1 MLCGLDAS
9 TNRLQCQT
17 QVSATRINPLLRGA
31 DGARNLGVRIN
42 HVEPSLRR
50 GRAAQAGAVRQQ
62 LELARGEI
70 VIMTGPSGSGKTT
83 LLTLDRRTANRA
95 GRQRAGDGARDGRS
109 ERSRTGRSS
118 PRHRLHLSGA
128 QLVRVAD
135 FATERAH
142 GAGAEDES
150 RASRPTSGPANCST
164 ALGLGHR
171 MDYKPES
178 LSGGQRQRVAIARA
192 LANRPQMILAD
203 EPTAALDKQSG
214 RDVVELLKKIAKE
227 ELATILIVTHD
238 NRILDVAD
246 RIVNMVDGHVI
257 SDVVVSESSLICEFL
272 RKSPLFAA
280 LTPTTLSEVADKMAL
295 EKYPA
300 GTVIVRQGDVGD
312 KFYLIRSGAAKVTV
326 DDGSGP
332 RPLATLDQGD
342 IFGEAAL
349 MSGDPRN
356 ATVTASEDIELCTL
370 GKEEF
375 RAVLEQ
381 SSTFKEQLLR
391 VLFERQ

>member
-1 MLCGLDAS
+1 M
-9 TNRLQCQT
+9 RLRRKQEPVKQD
-17 QVSATRINPLLRGA
+17 QMSATRMNPLLRGA
-31 DGARNLGVRIN
+31 EGARNLGVRIN
-42 HVEPSLRR
+42 HLNHHYGEGELRK
-50 GRAAQAGAVRQQ
+50 QVLFDNQ

-83 LLTLDRRTANRA
+83 LLTLIGALRTVQDGSVQVMGREMAGLSSTELVEVRRDIGFIFQAHNLFASLTSRQNVRMALELKTRSRKEADERA
-95 GRQRAGDGARDGRS
+95 G
-109 ERSRTGRSS
+109 E
-118 PRHRLHLSGA
+118 LL
-128 QLVRVAD
+128 
-135 FATERAH
+135 
-142 GAGAEDES
+142 
-150 RASRPTSGPANCST
+150 T

-192 LANRPQMILAD
+192 LANRPKIVLAD

-280 LTPTTLSEVADKMAL
+280 LTPTTLSEVADKMSL

-300 GTVIVRQGDVGD
+300 GTAIVRQGDAGD
-312 KFYLIRSGAAKVTV
+312 KFYLIRVGAAKVTV
-326 DDGSGP
+326 DEGSGQ
-332 RPLATLDQGD
+332 RSLATLDQGD

-349 MSGDPRN
+349 MSGEPRN
-356 ATVTASEDIELCTL
+356 ATVTATEDIELCTL
-370 GKEEF
+370 DKEEF

-381 SSTFKEQLLR
+381 SASFKEQLLK

>member
-1 MLCGLDAS
+1 M
-9 TNRLQCQT
+9 RLRRKQEPLKPD
-17 QVSATRINPLLRGA
+17 QVSATRFNPLLRGEA
-31 DGARNLGVRIN
+31 GARNLGVRIN
-42 HVEPSLRR
+42 HLNHHYGEGELRK
-50 GRAAQAGAVRQQ
+50 QVLFDNQ

-83 LLTLDRRTANRA
+83 LLTLIGALRTVQDGSVQVMGREMAGLNDRELVEVRRDIGFIFQAHNLFASLTSRQNVRMALELKMTSRQQADERA
-95 GRQRAGDGARDGRS
+95 G
-109 ERSRTGRSS
+109 E
-118 PRHRLHLSGA
+118 LL
-128 QLVRVAD
+128 
-135 FATERAH
+135 
-142 GAGAEDES
+142 
-150 RASRPTSGPANCST
+150 T

-192 LANRPQMILAD
+192 LANRPQIILAD

-280 LTPTTLSEVADKMAL
+280 LTPTTLSEVADKMSL

-312 KFYLIRSGAAKVTV
+312 KFYLIRSGAAKVTA

-370 GKEEF
+370 DKDEF
-375 RAVLEQ
+375 KAVLEQ